1 MKVYFN
7 FILIL
12 NQKNQN
18 IDYIDIVSIMYAK
31 LQNIF

>member
-12 NQKNQN
+12 NQKTKISIN
-18 IDYIDIVSIMYAK
+18 IVSIMYAK

>member
-12 NQKNQN
+12 KNQN
-18 IDYIDIVSIMYAK
+18 IYYIDIVSIMYAK

>member
-12 NQKNQN
+12 KNQN